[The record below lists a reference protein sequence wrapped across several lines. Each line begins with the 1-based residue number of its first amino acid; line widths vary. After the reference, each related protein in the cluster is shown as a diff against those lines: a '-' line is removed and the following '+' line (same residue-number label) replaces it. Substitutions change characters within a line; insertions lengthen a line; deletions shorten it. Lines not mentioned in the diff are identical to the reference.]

1 MWKTLVSAATIGTNR
16 QPLILPKVKNDHL
29 DRLLTQIDTTDPAK
43 SLLSAAAL
51 LSLTQTAGRVP
62 VVPDFEE
69 VSPSPPEDLPVCRQE
84 AAHSLK
90 RMLAG
95 EFPEV
100 LPEWFAR
107 VAASRWRVPPECLP
121 DLLDWG
127 NRNPQWK
134 WQLLPL
140 LGSRGRWLAAQNPQW
155 QYAEAS
161 IDPSIWETGTSAMRL
176 WTLQLLRSHDPALA
190 RDWVSSTWKQD
201 KAPDRAAFLGTFK
214 VGLSLADESLLESVL
229 DDKSKQVR
237 TMAADLLARL
247 PDSQL
252 TQRAIERIASVIQF
266 VTKASLKLE
275 VTLPQTCADAA
286 IRDGIVPQAPSGIG
300 EKAWWVLQ
308 MLGQVPPSFWMA
320 THVGAKPLGDN
331 LETNPKTDNPTALPS
346 GDLSATPGKLLQVAA
361 SSEWYA
367 VLLEGWAIA
376 AERHQNVEW
385 AEALLTV
392 LPAFPGTGNNLSELS
407 QNLME
412 ILPIDRRESLV
423 YQVLQEDTGD
433 RLRKNHPL
441 LFLLKLCRYLWSREL
456 SLAVLNRVAMEIST
470 SQDNY
475 NWGVRSTIKDC
486 AYFIHPTVVA
496 DADQVLKNAVKPDS
510 YWAQTVDEI
519 LEILQFRHKMLMG
532 I

>member
-62 VVPDFEE
+62 VVPNFEE

-161 IDPSIWETGTSAMRL
+161 IDRSIWETGTSAMRL
-176 WTLQLLRSHDPALA
+176 WTLQLLRDRDPALA

-214 VGLSLADESLLESVL
+214 VGLSLADESILEPAL

-237 TMAADLLARL
+237 TSAADLLARL

-331 LETNPKTDNPTALPS
+331 LETNPKTDNLTALPS

-367 VLLEGWAIA
+367 VLVEGWAIA

-441 LFLLKLCRYLWSREL
+441 LFLLKLCRHLWSREL
-456 SLAVLNRVAMEIST
+456 SSAVLNRVAMEIST